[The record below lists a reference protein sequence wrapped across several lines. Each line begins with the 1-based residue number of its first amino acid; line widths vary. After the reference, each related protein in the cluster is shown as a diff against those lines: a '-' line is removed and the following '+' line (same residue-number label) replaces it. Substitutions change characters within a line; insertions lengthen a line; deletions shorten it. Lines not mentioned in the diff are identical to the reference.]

1 MVSESTFSRS
11 SAPTFA
17 SRVLTT
23 IAQRI
28 VLPGYSRQFDRFHS
42 SLSHGRR
49 IQHDM
54 LFPWLQRCRDSR
66 FGRDHNFAA
75 IQNLDDY
82 RRQVPIS
89 RYDYFAPYI
98 DGVARGIHT
107 DLFPANEPVKRF
119 TITTGSTG
127 IPKLNPVTPS
137 WLKHYRAAWNMW
149 GAKMLL
155 DHYPIVGRKI
165 LHIIGSWDMGRTAA
179 GIPISMVSAL
189 LARNQNPVVR
199 PFYCVPNEV
208 TNIPDPDSRYYT
220 MLRLCMSTNIG
231 LIVVMN
237 PGTLLRLAQLG
248 DEHRESLIRDIRD
261 GTLSNSFDIPAVI
274 RQQISHRIRKA
285 DPACAKTLEKVV
297 ETSGHLYP
305 KSYWDRP
312 LIACWL
318 GGTAGYQA
326 KYLPEYFGDA
336 PMRDQGLV
344 SSEGRHTIP
353 IEDGK
358 PQGVLAI
365 NTAFYE
371 FIPVTEDGDQPT
383 VLEAHE
389 LQDGSDYHLVMTTYS
404 GYFRFRIGDVVR
416 CHGLIGETPIL
427 EFLQKGDRCGDLEGE
442 KVTEHQFLEAATS
455 AANERGIRLGPVTA
469 VPCRPDRR
477 QPRYQIIVEYGDIPD
492 VEMARGFLA
501 NVDERL
507 RATNFLYKARRRE
520 KVLGP
525 PTLWRIPT
533 GEWSRFMQSEI
544 ERRGTGDAHYKHAA
558 LVQDSTILDRFQPM
572 DQVELTSD

>member
-1 MVSESTFSRS
+1 
-11 SAPTFA
+11 
-17 SRVLTT
+17 
-23 IAQRI
+23 
-28 VLPGYSRQFDRFHS
+28 
-42 SLSHGRR
+42 
-49 IQHDM
+49 M
-54 LFPWLQRCRDSR
+54 LFPWLKRCRDSR
-66 FGRDHNFAA
+66 FGRDHGFGS
-75 IQNLDDY
+75 IQNLDDF
-82 RRQVPIS
+82 RRQVPVS

-98 DGVARGIHT
+98 DGVARGVHT
-107 DLFPANEPVKRF
+107 DLFPENEPVKRF

-137 WLKHYRAAWNMW
+137 WLKYYRESWNLW

-155 DHYPIVGRKI
+155 DHFPIVGRKI
-165 LHIIGSWDMGRTAA
+165 LHIIGSWDMGNTEA

-220 MLRLCMSTNIG
+220 MLRLCMGTNIG

-248 DEHRESLIRDIRD
+248 DEHKESLIRDIRD
-261 GTLSNSFDIPAVI
+261 GTLSSKMDIPTAI
-274 RQQISHRIRKA
+274 RQQISARIRRPDA
-285 DPACAKTLEKVV
+285 SSAKMLEEAVAQ
-297 ETSGHLYP
+297 SGHLYP
-305 KSYWDRP
+305 QSYWDRP

-326 KYLPEYFGDA
+326 RYLSEYFGA
-336 PMRDQGLV
+336 AYLRDQGLV

-358 PQGVLAI
+358 PQGVLSI
-365 NTAFYE
+365 KSAFYE
-371 FIPVTEDGDQPT
+371 FIPVNEDGENPT

-389 LQDGSDYHLVMTTYS
+389 LKDGCDYHLVMTTYS
-404 GYFRFRIGDVVR
+404 GYFRFRIGDLVR
-416 CHGLIGETPIL
+416 CHGHIGQTPIL

-442 KVTEHQFLEAATS
+442 KVTEHQFLEAAAN
-455 AANERGIRLGPVTA
+455 AALERGIRLGPVTA
-469 VPCRPDRR
+469 IPCRPDRKL
-477 QPRYQIIVEYGDIPD
+477 PSYQIIVEYGDIPD
-492 VEMARGFLA
+492 VDTARAFLT
-501 NVDERL
+501 NVDQRL
-507 RATNFLYKARRRE
+507 RDTNFLYRARRKE

-533 GEWSRFMQSEI
+533 GDWSRYVQSEI
-544 ERRGTGDAHYKHAA
+544 VRRGTGDAHYKHAA
-558 LVQDSTILDRFQPM
+558 LVQDPTMLDSFQPI
-572 DQVELTSD
+572 DRIECAADIA